1 MRQGVLILGVVW
13 GLWHIFLDFFFYT
26 TPDRG
31 VIMTVSQIIT
41 CLGLGIFF
49 GWAYLKTENIWVPVI
64 LHYLNNN
71 LIVVVAN
78 EYSTG
83 VLQNQ
88 AE

>member
-1 MRQGVLILGVVW
+1 
-13 GLWHIFLDFFFYT
+13 
-26 TPDRG
+26 
-31 VIMTVSQIIT
+31 MTVSQIIT

-78 EYSTG
+78 EYTAG

-88 AE
+88 AVTWEMIPAAILLNGVLFGVFILSKEFRKKEA